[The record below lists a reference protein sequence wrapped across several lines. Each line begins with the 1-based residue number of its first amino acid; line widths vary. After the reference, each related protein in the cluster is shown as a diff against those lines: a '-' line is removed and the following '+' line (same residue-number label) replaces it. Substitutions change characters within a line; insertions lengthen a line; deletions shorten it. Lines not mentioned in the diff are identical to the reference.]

1 MRSVLLL
8 IALFISSVAVGQ
20 EPKPFSNPSPTT
32 GPSAAECKKADTY
45 ALDCVVQV
53 VQVALM
59 NAQTELEK
67 QKLPLLKTVDLDF
80 KTIVQKTVGG
90 GINFWIF
97 SIGATHEKDVTNDVS
112 FQWSKP
118 QKLPSTGIETFWQ
131 RKNVVDLG
139 KQLTDTVVAASRA
152 IHGQSNIG
160 GLPPTGLTVTVA
172 YAVQNTVSGGVS
184 VPIPTLVA
192 VTPSLNGK
200 YQNNNTQTIKLTFE
214 NQ

>member
-1 MRSVLLL
+1 M
-8 IALFISSVAVGQ
+8 
-20 EPKPFSNPSPTT
+20 
-32 GPSAAECKKADTY
+32 ADTY
-45 ALDCVVQV
+45 ALDCVVHV

-59 NAQTELEK
+59 NAQTELDK

-80 KTIVQKTVGG
+80 KTIVQKSVGG
-90 GINFWIF
+90 GIGFWIF
-97 SIGATHEKDVTNDVS
+97 SIGATHEKDITNDVS

-118 QKLPSTGIETFWQ
+118 EKLPSAGTELLWH
-131 RKNVVDLG
+131 REKAVDLG

-200 YQNNNTQTIKLTFE
+200 YQNSNTQTIKLTFE

>member
-1 MRSVLLL
+1 MRSIILLMVLL
-8 IALFISSVAVGQ
+8 ASTVAMGQ
-20 EPKPFSNPSPTT
+20 QPNPSPMA
-32 GPSAAECKKADTY
+32 GPSVTECKKSDTY

-59 NAQTELEK
+59 NAQTELDE
-67 QKLPLLKTVDLDF
+67 QKLPMLKTVDLDF
-80 KTIVQKTVGG
+80 QTIVQKTVGG
-90 GINFWIF
+90 GISFWVF

-118 QKLPSTGIETFWQ
+118 QKLPPTGFEVLGQ
-131 RKNVVDLG
+131 REKVADLG
-139 KQLTDTVVAASRA
+139 KQLTETVVAASRA
-152 IHGQSNIG
+152 IHGQSKIG
-160 GLPPTGLTVTVA
+160 GLAPTGLTVTVA

-200 YQNNNTQTIKLTFE
+200 YQKSNTQTIKLTFE